1 MDFVI
6 ELVRKRGKDNL
17 QKFILFIVEIF
28 KRYFIT
34 FLYSALSMII
44 RYGPMVL
51 QIDPDFG
58 IVFLIRYDEVSV
70 EYRAYRQKDGALL
83 AVGSLCDKLRKT
95 EPYKSDLEHMLVA
108 HVFPEFSSPVGHL
121 RAKVCCFKPF
131 IFSVR
136 GR

>member
-1 MDFVI
+1 MNPCFVADIIEELYSPRTAAMDFVI

-51 QIDPDFG
+51 
-58 IVFLIRYDEVSV
+58 
-70 EYRAYRQKDGALL
+70 
-83 AVGSLCDKLRKT
+83 
-95 EPYKSDLEHMLVA
+95 
-108 HVFPEFSSPVGHL
+108 
-121 RAKVCCFKPF
+121 
-131 IFSVR
+131 
-136 GR
+136 